1 VLVQIVI
8 AFSFIHHGVVVK
20 CRRCFGRATFDGEMA
35 TSTCQEDGRWSHPV
49 PRCLSKITV

>member
-1 VLVQIVI
+1 MLVQIVI